1 MQSIDMLC
9 WASSLG
15 ALIGGGAYVWGYVL
29 KSKGTR
35 RLHTLSLLFTGFGLA
50 NLPVVLRNG
59 GDGPALL
66 NGAVVVGFMLAGM
79 VCQALTAFRGRRG
92 DRRAERPATAE
103 EAIAVPAAQP
113 QAGRPIAA

>member
-1 MQSIDMLC
+1 
-9 WASSLG
+9 
-15 ALIGGGAYVWGYVL
+15 VWGYVI

-66 NGAVVVGFMLAGM
+66 NGTVVVGFMLAGM
-79 VCQALTAFRGRRG
+79 ICQALTAFRGRRG
-92 DRRAERPATAE
+92 DRAAAPAQ
-103 EAIAVPAAQP
+103 AASA
-113 QAGRPIAA
+113 QAPVEQGRPIAA